1 MNSSWI
7 DEEFPNIG
15 YRITSER
22 DNFYNCVAWAAGN
35 DNDWWSHQEDYRWIG
50 ERGPGLRNLV
60 ALFTVLGY
68 EECESDSL
76 DTDYTKV
83 ALYAK
88 DGNWTHAARQL
99 PDGAW
104 ISKLGVLED
113 IEHASPNDLSGD
125 FYGEVH
131 CIMRRRRND

>member
-7 DEEFPNIG
+7 DEEFPNIE

-22 DNFYNCVAWAAGN
+22 DNLYNCVAWAAGY

-50 ERGPGLRNLV
+50 DRGPGIRNLV
-60 ALFTVLGY
+60 ALFTALGY

-88 DGNWTHAARQL
+88 DGDWTHAARQL

-104 ISKLGVLED
+104 TSKLVVLED
-113 IEHASPNDLSGD
+113 IEHASPDDLSGD

-131 CIMRRRRND
+131 CIMRRRRSD